1 MVPNDRR
8 YTKEHEWVKV
18 DGAAGTV
25 GITDFAQKQ
34 LGDVVFLELPEKGKK
49 IKAHER
55 FGTVESVKAVS
66 ELFSPVGGE
75 VVEVNSGLVAKPET
89 VNADPYGAGWM
100 IRVKLDPGSPGGD
113 LMDAAQYEEY
123 VAKEAK

>member
-34 LGDVVFLELPEKGKK
+34 LGDVVFLELPEKGRK

-113 LMDAAQYEEY
+113 LMDAAQYEEF